1 MAVPKK
7 KSCKVKFKYSLL
19 KRNLQKKLQKNIVN
33 IKNLK
38 QNLFKYNKKVY
49 W

>member
-7 KSCKVKFKYSLL
+7 KSCRVKFKYSLL
-19 KRNLQKKLQKNIVN
+19 KRNLHKKLQKNIVN
-33 IKNLK
+33 IKNLRI
-38 QNLFKYNKKVY
+38 NLFKYNKKIY

>member
-7 KSCKVKFKYSLL
+7 KNCRVKFKYSLL
-19 KRNLQKKLQKNIVN
+19 KRNLQRKLQKNIVN

-49 W
+49 